1 MLISLLERWGFTM
14 RYTRNPAI
22 ADVATTA
29 KNSNAKMAINIFVY
43 QREGNRNSSR
53 MDMRDLRHW
62 AGAQRRIHLLTEIIV
77 IVARDSRR
85 PFHNCFACVACSS
98 SYCAL
103 FRTSGFRPRV
113 IESAIIKLRPALPSM
128 NILDLRQTSV
138 RQLEPLLEEEARHWH
153 DELHWD
159 YRGALDLIKR
169 FLEAHALC
177 GCVAFENGSAAGYS
191 FYVLEEQKGLIG
203 GLYVSPRFP
212 QADIGRRLLEEM
224 LFSMRALPQLSRIE
238 AQLMPFGGPV
248 DNPLREQ
255 GFQLYTR
262 QFMLLD
268 LQNDAEP
275 RAGASAGMRLDRWN
289 DRFFE
294 PCAKLIYLSYANHVD
309 GEINDQYRSRAGA
322 LRFLKNIILLPGC
335 GQFVPSASFVLRQP
349 GSDDLIAAVLTSEV
363 SPGVGHTTQICV
375 LPGYQGHGLGR
386 MLMQTSAEAL
396 RAMKFRELTLTVTS
410 QNRSA
415 VQLYEKLHFTT
426 IRSFTAGVWPR

>member
-1 MLISLLERWGFTM
+1 
-14 RYTRNPAI
+14 
-22 ADVATTA
+22 
-29 KNSNAKMAINIFVY
+29 
-43 QREGNRNSSR
+43 
-53 MDMRDLRHW
+53 
-62 AGAQRRIHLLTEIIV
+62 
-77 IVARDSRR
+77 
-85 PFHNCFACVACSS
+85 
-98 SYCAL
+98 
-103 FRTSGFRPRV
+103 
-113 IESAIIKLRPALPSM
+113 M

-159 YRGALDLIKR
+159 YRGALDLIRR
-169 FLEAHALC
+169 FLDAHALC
-177 GCVAFENGSAAGYS
+177 GCVAFENGSPAGYS

-203 GLYVSPRFP
+203 GLYVSSRFS
-212 QADIGRRLLEEM
+212 QADVGRRLLEEM

-248 DNPLREQ
+248 ESPLREQ
-255 GFQLYTR
+255 GFKLYTR

-268 LQNDAEP
+268 LNKMATARVAAP
-275 RAGASAGMRLDRWN
+275 TMRLERWN

-294 PCAKLIYLSYANHVD
+294 PCARLIYLSYANHVD

-335 GQFVPSASFVLRQP
+335 GQFVSGASFAIRQP
-349 GSDDLIAAVLTSEV
+349 GSDELLAAVLTSEV

-375 LPGYQGHGLGR
+375 LPGYQGHGIGR

-410 QNRSA
+410 QNHSA
-415 VQLYEKLHFTT
+415 VRLYEHLNFTT
-426 IRSFTAGVWPR
+426 IRTFTAGVWPR